1 MQTLRLASTVIR
13 HVQPVTMGSHARH
26 ALMSSP
32 LETQSVFL
40 APTTSTSMG
49 TPAQAAV
56 PIALGAPPTN
66 VKFARIV
73 SSFSLMEPVGVT
85 RILSLTVSL

>member
-56 PIALGAPPTN
+56 TTVL
-66 VKFARIV
+66 
-73 SSFSLMEPVGVT
+73 SVT
-85 RILSLTVSL
+85 RVLMSARYVQIHLS